1 MRRRGRRLHPTI
13 RNVVTLEDALQKL
26 RNSPAHVGMGSI
38 TITMEQ
44 QEDLCDVVKNQI
56 FNTSVRCE
64 QLIAFCQW
72 MVKEKGGKIEEGKE
86 NDIVWEWA
94 NG

>member
-1 MRRRGRRLHPTI
+1 MRRRGRRHPTI

-38 TITMEQ
+38 TLTMDEQ
-44 QEDLCDVVKNQI
+44 EELCDVVKKQM

-64 QLIAFCQW
+64 QLMAFCQW
-72 MVKEKGGKIEEGKE
+72 IVEEKGGRIEGGKE
-86 NDIVWEWA
+86 SDIVWQWA